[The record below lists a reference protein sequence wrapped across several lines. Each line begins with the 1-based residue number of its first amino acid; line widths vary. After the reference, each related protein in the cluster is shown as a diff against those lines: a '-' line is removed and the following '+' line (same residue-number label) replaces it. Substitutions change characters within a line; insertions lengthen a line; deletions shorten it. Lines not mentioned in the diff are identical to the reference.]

1 MLSTKSLEEERSGTS
16 KTTKE
21 AARKAVGAQGGGRT
35 GTCGREAIVM
45 AGPYSKKRVCQS
57 GVGSDY

>member
-45 AGPYSKKRVCQS
+45 AGPYSKKRV
-57 GVGSDY
+57 